1 MSHKKV
7 KLTAAAVLASSVL
20 LSGCGLFG
28 GDEQAGKEEDIPQDV
43 SYVDDA
49 ASETGAESE
58 NETTGEETDGEEAA
72 VSEKVQRE
80 LYLIDSNGYVVSQ
93 TLELP
98 RTDEVAKQALEY
110 LVAGGPVDELLPNG
124 FRAVLP
130 AGTAVDVNL
139 KEDGTIVAD
148 FSKEFTNYDKAD
160 EERILQAITWTL
172 TQFENVEKVQIMV
185 NGHEQTVMPVNQTP
199 IGDGVSRANGI
210 NFNTAEAVDLM
221 SSRAVT
227 LYFMA
232 ESSNGDPYYVPVT
245 TRLNLEGKDKFSAIV
260 AALINGPS
268 HTSGL
273 TNDLSNEV
281 ALLDEPVLADGNLVL
296 NFNEAILG
304 LEGRIV
310 SKSIVDS
317 LVLTLTEQTGVESI
331 AITVDGEGDLMA
343 TDGTNISEPV
353 ARPEK
358 VNTGRF

>member
-7 KLTAAAVLASSVL
+7 KITAAAVLASSVL

-28 GDEQAGKEEDIPQDV
+28 GDEQADSEQEIPQDV

-49 ASETGAESE
+49 TNTNGADSEV
-58 NETTGEETDGEEAA
+58 TGEEMDGEEATA
-72 VSEKVQRE
+72 TENVQRE
-80 LYLIDSNGYVVSQ
+80 IYLIDSNGYVVSQ
-93 TLELP
+93 TFELP
-98 RTDEVAKQALEY
+98 KTNEVAKQALEY
-110 LVAGGPVDELLPNG
+110 LVAGGPVDAMLPNG

-130 AGTAVDVNL
+130 AGTEVDVNL

-148 FSKEFTNYDKAD
+148 FSNEFMSYDAAD
-160 EERILQAITWTL
+160 EEKILQAITWTL
-172 TQFENVEKVQIMV
+172 TQFENVDKVQIMV
-185 NGHEQTVMPVNQTP
+185 NGHVQTVMPVNQTP

-210 NFNTAEAVDLM
+210 NYDTAEAVDLM

-232 ESSNGDPYYVPVT
+232 ESNDGDPYYVPVT
-245 TRLNLEGKDKFSAIV
+245 TRLSLEGKDKFVAIV
-260 AALINGPS
+260 EALIKGPA
-268 HTSGL
+268 HNSGL
-273 TNDLSNEV
+273 TNDLSNEI
-281 ALLDEPVLADGNLVL
+281 ALLDNPVMEDGNLVL